1 MGNEEAAVL
10 DGRLSRPKDYSMEKT
25 QLTSFSDTID
35 GVPVLHVAGEIDIYT
50 APSFKEAINELI
62 SAGHNHILIDMTEV
76 AFMDSSGFGTLLSAS
91 KPLRPIGG
99 SLSLVGCNEAI
110 TRMLEITRL
119 NTLVPVYN
127 NRDEAIRRIHIA
139 LEAPSSIPA

>member
-1 MGNEEAAVL
+1 
-10 DGRLSRPKDYSMEKT
+10 MEKT
-25 QLTSFSDTID
+25 QLTSFSEIVES
-35 GVPVLHVAGEIDIYT
+35 VPVLHMNGEIDIYT

-62 SAGHNHILIDMTEV
+62 AAGHAHILIDMTQV

-99 SLSLVGCNEAI
+99 TICLVGCNEAI

-119 NTLVPVYN
+119 NTLVPVYTN
-127 NRDEAIRRIHIA
+127 QSEAIRHIHIA
-139 LEAPSSIPA
+139 SESSSQVPA